1 MTIKGKLGEGYTEI
15 IFASSEKNNHLPQL
29 RIGRLIKKKN
39 KGIIKIRYTLG
50 KIVKYIYKIP
60 KG

>member
-1 MTIKGKLGEGYTEI
+1 MKDIQK
-15 IFASSEKNNHLPQL
+15 FASSEQNYHLPQL
-29 RIGRLIKKKN
+29 RIGRLIEKN

-50 KIVKYIYKIP
+50 KIIKNIYQIP